1 MSMTDFTRAP
11 LAFVIGCALL
21 GGSAARA
28 DDRLNSHPWDYR
40 VHGDV
45 AATGRAVTMWQ
56 AERAD
61 RPGGGFPGGP
71 TASGGGFGGLPGVG
85 SVANMNLITVVVGD
99 NSVVDVAVEA
109 EQQNSGALS
118 ANATAVTATGGLVEV
133 GAVAS
138 ASTATQ
144 SAARP

>member
-28 DDRLNSHPWDYR
+28 DDRLNSHPWDYG
-40 VHGDV
+40 VHGNV

-56 AERAD
+56 AEQAG
-61 RPGGGFPGGP
+61 RPGGFLGGS
-71 TASGGGFGGLPGVG
+71 TASGGGFGGLPSVG

-109 EQQNSGALS
+109 EQQNTGALS
-118 ANATAVTATGGLVEV
+118 ANATSVTATGGLVEV

-144 SAARP
+144 TAVRP